1 MTHPLAGLVP
11 SGLPTRL
18 RTRGVAVVPTR
29 KRHVTNVRC
38 YSLLRDNESV
48 PDHGGWARVQA
59 KYRASAIALT
69 ASLLLGGSMALAP
82 TASAVGSSACR
93 FNSPDVNFKVRTSGA
108 TFRTGPGKRY
118 RVIGTLYRGDSF
130 RYFCR
135 TGGLQDFEKS
145 WSYGKVTK
153 RTRSGIPASTKGWV
167 YSKYL
172 E

>member
-1 MTHPLAGLVP
+1 M
-11 SGLPTRL
+11 
-18 RTRGVAVVPTR
+18 
-29 KRHVTNVRC
+29 
-38 YSLLRDNESV
+38 
-48 PDHGGWARVQA
+48 QA

-118 RVIGTLYRGDSF
+118 HVIGTLYRGDSF
-130 RYFCR
+130 RYYCR
-135 TGGLQDFEKS
+135 TGGLKDFRKS
-145 WSYGKVTK
+145 WSYGKLLK
-153 RTRSGIPASTKGWV
+153 RSRSGIPAGTKGWV

-172 E
+172 D